1 LREIAV
7 ERFWGIP
14 AAAEI
19 WFLRVMKILDR
30 LIGSLRGC
38 CHSLPDLRQGGDVRY
53 TMADIGLSAFSLF
66 FMQSPS
72 FLAHQRRL
80 EEGQG
85 RSNCQTLFGLDKIP
99 SDNHIRALLD
109 PVSPDH
115 FHPVFAEVVAE
126 LEGSGGLEAFRQL
139 GGHVLIA
146 LDGTEYHVSSKVHC
160 QQCSTRKRG
169 KDRTEHFH
177 AMVSATVV
185 APDHNR
191 VVPLEP
197 EFIVPQD
204 GHEKQDC
211 ESRAVRRWLE
221 RHGRR
226 HARLKPVYLGDDL
239 FSRQPICEAVRAV
252 DGHFLFVCKPSSHQ
266 TVEEYLTGVDL
277 PTLSRKVKRGR
288 ERFEYRYRWLSDV
301 PLRGD
306 AEALTVNW
314 LMIEIVNAAGAVTY
328 RNSFITDLDVGPDTV
343 VDLAAC
349 GRARWKIENESFN
362 VLKNNGYH
370 LEHNFGHG
378 KNNLSAVFVS
388 LNLLAFA
395 FHTVCDLAE
404 DLWRRAMEK
413 MGTRGRFFENLRSI
427 TTFVIFPTWEDL
439 LGTLAFARPPP
450 TAL

>member
-1 LREIAV
+1 
-7 ERFWGIP
+7 
-14 AAAEI
+14 
-19 WFLRVMKILDR
+19 MKSLNR

-38 CHSLPDLRQGGDVRY
+38 CQALPDIRRGGDARY

-85 RSNCQTLFGLDKIP
+85 RSNCQTLFGLERIP
-99 SDNHIRALLD
+99 SDNHIRSMLD
-109 PVSPDH
+109 PARPDH
-115 FHPVFAEVVAE
+115 FHPVFTAVLTE
-126 LEGSGGLEAFRQL
+126 LEVAGGLEDFRRL
-139 GGHVLIA
+139 DGHVLIA
-146 LDGTEYHVSSKVHC
+146 LDGTEYHCSDKLHC
-160 QQCSTRKRG
+160 PHCSTRKRG
-169 KDRTEHFH
+169 KDKVEYFH
-177 AMVSATVV
+177 AMVAATIV

-221 RHGRR
+221 AHGRR

-239 FSRQPICEAVRAV
+239 LSRQPICEAVLAV
-252 DGHFLFVCKPSSHQ
+252 DGHFLFVCKPSSHA
-266 TVEEYLTGVDL
+266 TLEEYLTGIDL
-277 PTLSRKVKRGR
+277 PVLTRRVKRGR
-288 ERFEYRYRWLSDV
+288 AVFEHRYRWLCDV

-306 AEALTVNW
+306 ADALTVNW
-314 LMIEIVNAAGAVTY
+314 LMIEIVNAAGEVTY
-328 RNSFITDLDVGPDTV
+328 RNSFITDLPVGPDTV
-343 VDLAAC
+343 VELAAC

-362 VLKNNGYH
+362 VLKTNGYN

-378 KNNLSAVFVS
+378 KNNLSAVFVT

-395 FHTVCDLAE
+395 FHTVCDLTE
-404 DLWRRAMEK
+404 GLWRQAAEK
-413 MGTRGRFFENLRSI
+413 MGSRGRFFENLRSI
-427 TTFVIFPTWEDL
+427 TNFLVFPTWDDL
-439 LGTLAFARPPP
+439 LATLAFARPPP
-450 TAL
+450 PAP

>member
-1 LREIAV
+1 
-7 ERFWGIP
+7 
-14 AAAEI
+14 
-19 WFLRVMKILDR
+19 MKMLDR
-30 LIGSLRGC
+30 LIGALRGC
-38 CHSLPDLRQGGDVRY
+38 CHSLPDLRQGGDTRY

-66 FMQSPS
+66 FLQSPS

-146 LDGTEYHVSSKVHC
+146 LDGTEYHVSNKVHC

-169 KDRTEHFH
+169 KDKTEHFH
-177 AMVSATVV
+177 AMLSATIV
-185 APDHNR
+185 APDHTR

-221 RHGRR
+221 RH
-226 HARLKPVYLGDDL
+226 ARLNPVYLGDDL
-239 FSRQPICEAVRAV
+239 FSRQPVCEAVRAAG
-252 DGHFLFVCKPSSHQ
+252 GHFLFVCKPSSHQ
-266 TVEEYLTGVDL
+266 TIEEYLTGIEL
-277 PTLSRKVKRGR
+277 PTLTHKIKRGC
-288 ERFEYRYRWLSDV
+288 ERFAYRYRWLTDV

-306 AEALTVNW
+306 ADALTVNW
-314 LMIEIVNAAGAVTY
+314 LMIEIVNAAGTVTY
-328 RNSFITDLDVGPDTV
+328 RNSFITDLAVGPDTV
-343 VDLAAC
+343 AELAAC
-349 GRARWKIENESFN
+349 GRARWKPEHESYH

-378 KNNLSAVFVS
+378 KANLSAVFVS

-413 MGTRGRFFENLRSI
+413 MGTRSRFFENLRSI
-427 TTFVIFPTWEDL
+427 TTFLIFPTDL
-439 LGTLAFARPPP
+439 LATLAFATGPGQS
-450 TAL
+450 LEQG

>member
-1 LREIAV
+1 
-7 ERFWGIP
+7 
-14 AAAEI
+14 
-19 WFLRVMKILDR
+19 MKILDR

-66 FMQSPS
+66 FLQSPS

-80 EEGQG
+80 EAGQG
-85 RSNCQTLFGLDKIP
+85 RSNCQTLLRLDRIP

-126 LEGSGGLEAFRQL
+126 LEGSGGQETFRRL

-169 KDRTEHFH
+169 QDKIEHFH
-177 AMVSATVV
+177 ALVSATVV

-204 GHEKQDC
+204 GHDKQDC

-226 HARLKPVYLGDDL
+226 YARLKPVYLGDDL
-239 FSRQPICEAVRAV
+239 FS
-252 DGHFLFVCKPSSHQ
+252 GHGNDSDTEGTLREELTQEPFLAA
-266 TVEEYLTGVDL
+266 TGV
-277 PTLSRKVKRGR
+277 
-288 ERFEYRYRWLSDV
+288 
-301 PLRGD
+301 
-306 AEALTVNW
+306 
-314 LMIEIVNAAGAVTY
+314 
-328 RNSFITDLDVGPDTV
+328 
-343 VDLAAC
+343 
-349 GRARWKIENESFN
+349 
-362 VLKNNGYH
+362 H
-370 LEHNFGHG
+370 
-378 KNNLSAVFVS
+378 
-388 LNLLAFA
+388 
-395 FHTVCDLAE
+395 
-404 DLWRRAMEK
+404 
-413 MGTRGRFFENLRSI
+413 
-427 TTFVIFPTWEDL
+427 
-439 LGTLAFARPPP
+439 
-450 TAL
+450 